1 MDLTETEV
9 RVLGA
14 LIEKEMS
21 TPDNYPLS
29 LNALTTACNQKTSR
43 DPVVDY
49 DEQTVLD
56 AIELLRQR
64 QMAATLTGRDHRVPK
79 YRHWLPETLRL
90 GNRELAVLCVLML
103 RGPQTVG
110 ELKERTHRLHEFDDL
125 SSVEGCLR
133 KLTER
138 DPEPLVVLLTRRPGE
153 REPRWAHLM
162 SGEPVVPAEAEYN
175 APTVEFAARRAASE
189 SDSRIAVL
197 EKKVENLGERVEHLT
212 QQLEAFRRQFE

>member
-1 MDLTETEV
+1 MELTDTEV

-14 LIEKEMS
+14 LVEKEMS

-43 DPVVDY
+43 DPVVEY

-56 AIELLRQR
+56 AIESLRQR
-64 QMAATLTGRDHRVPK
+64 QMAAVLTGRDHRVPK

-90 GNRELAVLCVLML
+90 GNRELAVLCVMML

-125 SSVEGCLR
+125 SSVETCLQ
-133 KLTER
+133 KLAER
-138 DPEPLVVLLTRRPGE
+138 EPEPLAVQLPRRPGE

-162 SGEPVVPAEAEYN
+162 SGEPVVTAEPEQRPVAAVHADGRPA
-175 APTVEFAARRAASE
+175 
-189 SDSRIAVL
+189 SDHESRIAAL
-197 EKKVENLGERVEHLT
+197 EEKVESLGEKMEQLT
-212 QQLEAFRRQFE
+212 QQLESFRRQFE

>member
-1 MDLTETEV
+1 MDLTDTEI
-9 RVLGA
+9 RVLGS
-14 LIEKEMS
+14 LVEKEMA

-43 DPVVDY
+43 DPVVEY
-49 DEQTVLD
+49 DDETVLD
-56 AIELLRQR
+56 AIESLRQR

-90 GNRELAVLCVLML
+90 GNRELAVLCVMML
-103 RGPQTVG
+103 RGPQTIG

-125 SSVEGCLR
+125 SSVETCLQ
-133 KLTER
+133 KLAER
-138 DPEPLVVLLTRRPGE
+138 EPEPLVVLLPRRPGE

-162 SGEPVVPAEAEYN
+162 SGQPVIPAEPERYA
-175 APTVEFAARRAASE
+175 AVESPARRSV
-189 SDSRIAVL
+189 SDYESRIAAL
-197 EKKVENLGERVEHLT
+197 EEKVEELSEKMDHLT

>member
-1 MDLTETEV
+1 MELTDTEL
-9 RVLGA
+9 RVLGS
-14 LIEKEMS
+14 LVEKEMA

-29 LNALTTACNQKTSR
+29 LNALTIACNQKTSR
-43 DPVVDY
+43 DPVVEY

-56 AIELLRQR
+56 AIESLRQR

-90 GNRELAVLCVLML
+90 GNRELAVLCVMML

-125 SSVEGCLR
+125 SSVETCLQ
-133 KLTER
+133 KLAER
-138 DPEPLVVLLTRRPGE
+138 DPEPLAVLLPRRPGE

-162 SGEPVVPAEAEYN
+162 SGQPVIPAEPERYAATES
-175 APTVEFAARRAASE
+175 PARRAVSDH
-189 SDSRIAVL
+189 DSRIAAL
-197 EKKVENLGERVEHLT
+197 EEKVEQLSEKMDLLM
-212 QQLEAFRRQFE
+212 QQLESFRRQFE

>member
-1 MDLTETEV
+1 MELTDTEV

-14 LIEKEMS
+14 LVEKEMS

-43 DPVVDY
+43 DPVVEY
-49 DEQTVLD
+49 DDETVLD
-56 AIELLRQR
+56 AIESLRHR

-90 GNRELAVLCVLML
+90 GNRELAVLCAMML

-125 SSVEGCLR
+125 SSVEICLQ
-133 KLTER
+133 KLAKWE
-138 DPEPLVVLLTRRPGE
+138 PEPLAVLLPRRPGG

-162 SGEPVVPAEAEYN
+162 SGQPVIPADPDRYAEAES
-175 APTVEFAARRAASE
+175 PLRRPSSE
-189 SDSRIAVL
+189 HESRIAAL
-197 EKKVENLGERVEHLT
+197 EEKIESLSEKMEQLV
-212 QQLEAFRRQFE
+212 QQLESFRRQFE

>member
-1 MDLTETEV
+1 MELTDTEV

-14 LIEKEMS
+14 LVEKEMA

-43 DPVVDY
+43 DPVVEY

-56 AIELLRQR
+56 AIESLRQR

-90 GNRELAVLCVLML
+90 GNRELALLCVMML
-103 RGPQTVG
+103 RGPQTIG

-125 SSVEGCLR
+125 SSVETCLQ
-133 KLTER
+133 KLAER
-138 DPEPLVVLLTRRPGE
+138 EPEPLAVLLPRRPGE
-153 REPRWAHLM
+153 REPRWAHLL
-162 SGEPVVPAEAEYN
+162 SGQPVIHAEPDRFAAAEA
-175 APTVEFAARRAASE
+175 PARRAV
-189 SDSRIAVL
+189 SDHESRIAAL
-197 EKKVENLGERVEHLT
+197 EEKVEQLGEKMEQII
-212 QQLEAFRRQFE
+212 QQLESFRRQFE